1 MDWKAEGN
9 VMFQPLNEQI
19 EKTEGGRS
27 VMHEQLVRFT
37 GIAAMSAVLFGG
49 LLAIILALE

>member
-1 MDWKAEGN
+1 
-9 VMFQPLNEQI
+9 MFQPLNEQI

-27 VMHEQLVRFT
+27 IMREQLVRFT
-37 GIAAMSAVLFGG
+37 SVAAVSAVLFGG